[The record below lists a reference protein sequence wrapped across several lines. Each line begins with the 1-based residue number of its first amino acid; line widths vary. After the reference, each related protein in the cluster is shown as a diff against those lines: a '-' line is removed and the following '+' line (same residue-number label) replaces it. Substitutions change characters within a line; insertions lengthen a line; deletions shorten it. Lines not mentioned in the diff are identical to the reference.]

1 MLRRYPGSENEK
13 AFQVAFIN
21 DESHDVIDNH
31 YLKKFDPRDP
41 SKRQFVKGTVRKLL
55 LMNLWKMLCLVFII
69 FFNASAVQLAE

>member
-41 SKRQFVKGTVRKLL
+41 SKRQFVKGTVRKTIVVEF
-55 LMNLWKMLCLVFII
+55 MENVMFGFHNI
-69 FFNASAVQLAE
+69 F